1 MFNIISFTSSGK
13 TVILKLIEASILEL
27 FKSGGYGMNVN
38 KINLMYQAEYDKE
51 KTTFEDIQ
59 GMQEVK

>member
-1 MFNIISFTSSGK
+1 
-13 TVILKLIEASILEL
+13 
-27 FKSGGYGMNVN
+27 MNVN

-59 GMQEVK
+59 GMQEVKYALKIGRAHV

>member
-51 KTTFEDIQ
+51 KTRRTI
-59 GMQEVK
+59 